1 MKHYK
6 RRETQQFPYFKL
18 ATFDQI
24 SFCFRDGKI
33 AYKTETDAR
42 NAARQPGR
50 YRVSVV
56 TESGRT
62 DLDGFEVG

>member
-1 MKHYK
+1 VKQYQ

-18 ATFDQI
+18 ATFDPI
-24 SFCFRDGKI
+24 SFCFRDGKV
-33 AYKTETDAR
+33 AFKTETDAR
-42 NAARQPGR
+42 NAATRPGK

-62 DLDGFEVG
+62 DLDGFDVG